1 MLSTTDPDP
10 WTDSAGT
17 HRARIQTN
25 TPHPTEDH
33 NMATSEHKARPAI
46 AIVGV
51 SALFPGS
58 VDATG
63 FWSDIL
69 AGTDRMTDVP
79 ASHWLIEDH
88 YDSDMAAPDKTYGR
102 RGGFL

>member
-1 MLSTTDPDP
+1 
-10 WTDSAGT
+10 
-17 HRARIQTN
+17 
-25 TPHPTEDH
+25 
-33 NMATSEHKARPAI
+33 MAASDDTKRPPI
-46 AIVGV
+46 AVVGV

-79 ASHWLIEDH
+79 STHWLIEDH
-88 YDSDMAAPDKTYGR
+88 YDADMTAPDKTYGR
-102 RGGFL
+102 RGGFLEPVDFDVMEFGIPPVRLRRPTPPNCWH